1 MALIRK
7 IINWIKS
14 LFNKIFKRKKKN
26 KKVGK
31 NKQLINSRKNVS
43 KNYSHN
49 DDMPGYMIIS
59 NTEKEKLLYSISLM
73 KNVLI
78 ENRCNVKEKE
88 INDIINSLKSNS
100 KINRELFSEI
110 ADDTDKL
117 LSSKYLELLIKG
129 FEVEER
135 NSILLKHE
143 SIING
148 EKDFKV
154 YLEKID
160 DVIAQINKN
169 RISIIEENEINNEIS
184 NIINDKK
191 LDSNIKEKVNTFN
204 KNIYSIIESID
215 DDFLSNVYKEYNKIN
230 YITISTLIV
239 DKNYEKFK
247 KLEDDFKSHRYNK
260 YYYEREISKIK
271 HELNQIKA
279 LKNRKDISNNIN
291 ELKKEFY
298 TKSKDK
304 YDILYNNEIFMNMEK
319 ECDNL
324 LEKINTK
331 VIDIKKEKEEI
342 NKEDN
347 DKKNEYIKN
356 ILKRFRDME
365 LARRI
370 ILLMQEDKIDDKK
383 IVDYINKSYIK
394 FSDGLNNDFNFE
406 RNKYKTEL
414 VVLYNDLNKS
424 ISMLKK
430 EPYITA
436 DHINFKMDD
445 LIEASK
451 VKKDELNLLL
461 KRNNLECDDTLVD
474 EKIESLIEKGYYKKS
489 SHVLKKSDK

>member
-43 KNYSHN
+43 KNYSYN

>member
-204 KNIYSIIESID
+204 KNIYSIIESVD